1 MSTDNNRKK
10 YSQRRKG
17 RAQGFYGSLVDKLK
31 LGLAAGSDRGYAKDT
46 IGQHSAKLLTTS
58 LEDLELVGGDEIGR
72 AHV

>member
-31 LGLAAGSDRGYAKDT
+31 LGLAAGSDRGFCLRLQ
-46 IGQHSAKLLTTS
+46 QHTRSFR
-58 LEDLELVGGDEIGR
+58 I
-72 AHV
+72 